1 MKRVIFLIA
10 ACVFALSLAVPSIK
24 YNIDDPEMITYMNL
38 DEGELMDLC
47 WYYYSGEKR
56 ASFLW
61 EEDYGLEM
69 PYVMDLCRMVPKKVH
84 EFTPGELVLLV
95 RVIHLAGW
103 ILALIALWSLVGRH
117 FGKGWKQAV
126 AVALLAVRP
135 AFGYFL
141 NNMKPEPLV
150 LFFMI
155 VGLDY
160 TLRIIDEPRRKNVI
174 IAVLFASAAFLVKY
188 AGVFILPA
196 VVAAIYMTS
205 KRYKFRFAWSLPA
218 MAGAAVIVFALY
230 IIFFYIRKATGNTW
244 YADEGLA
251 GSLLHNRYVALS
263 VIFGIV
269 MIAVSAVLL
278 ALERSRNAKI
288 AGISTAV
295 NGVNSAAIAVIG
307 IFTVISAALGIKWLL
322 QPKLFML
329 SHSWLAPT
337 FINTAP
343 DVIPEK
349 GFICPYAA
357 GIFERL
363 VQLDMIVFAAFVY
376 YITVEISGLKSG
388 RVETGDAAG
397 KKKRAVLCVFLA
409 PFFAMALLPLNL
421 RQHHMLP
428 FFAVMSVLSIQGVS
442 MAVKK
447 DASAPGRV
455 RAVIAVFALLFA
467 ADIAINGSALVR
479 ERVYRFGQKHDVAY
493 EIKDWMKTSIGDD
506 TAVAADHYIRSYIPG
521 RLRNVKT
528 FYSGYFDKDP
538 AAELQG
544 IVDREKPEFIYYN
557 EGTGGG
563 AALPPIGELLP
574 GIKTET
580 ARVFDSSGRRY
591 VRSQGDRFVVYKVI
605 YRQGTDK

>member
-1 MKRVIFLIA
+1 MKSAVFLIA
-10 ACVFALSLAVPSIK
+10 ACVFALSLAVPSIR

-69 PYVMDLCRMVPKKVH
+69 PYLMDLCRLVPKHIH

-150 LFFMI
+150 LFFVI
-155 VGLDY
+155 AGLDY
-160 TLRIIDEPRRKNVI
+160 TLRIIDDPRRSNII

-188 AGVFILPA
+188 AGIFVLPA
-196 VVAAIYMTS
+196 VVAALYMAS
-205 KRYKFRFAWSLPA
+205 KRHRYRLAWSLPA
-218 MAGAAVIVFALY
+218 MAGAAVIAFALY
-230 IIFFYIRKATGNTW
+230 IIFFYPRKATGSTW
-244 YADEGLA
+244 YADEGLM
-251 GSLLHNRYVALS
+251 GSLLHNRYAAFSVAC
-263 VIFGIV
+263 GIV
-269 MIAVSAVLL
+269 MMAVSAVLL
-278 ALERSRNAKI
+278 ALERSRDPKI
-288 AGISTAV
+288 ARVSGAI
-295 NGVNSAAIAVIG
+295 NGVNSAAMAVIG
-307 IFTVISAALGIKWLL
+307 IFTAISAALGIKWLL

-343 DVIPEK
+343 DIIPRQ

-357 GIFERL
+357 GVFSRFI
-363 VQLDMIVFAAFVY
+363 QLDIIVFAAFVFY
-376 YITVEISGLKSG
+376 AIIEISWFRRGPPG
-388 RVETGDAAG
+388 EEDGVGG
-397 KKKRAVLCVFLA
+397 KKRAVLCVFLA

-428 FFAVMSVLSIQGVS
+428 FFVKMSVLSIEGVS
-442 MAVKK
+442 MAVKRK
-447 DASAPGRV
+447 AKAPWKARS
-455 RAVIAVFALLFA
+455 VIAAFVLLFA
-467 ADIAINGSALVR
+467 ADIAINGSSLVR
-479 ERVYRFGQKHDVAY
+479 ERLYRYGQEHDVAY
-493 EIKDWMKTSIGDD
+493 AVNDWMRASIGDD
-506 TAVAADHYIRSYIPG
+506 TAIAADHYIRSYIPG
-521 RLRNVKT
+521 RIKNVKT

-538 AAELQG
+538 AAELAR
-544 IVDREKPEFIYYN
+544 IVGTEKPEYIYYN
-557 EGTGGG
+557 EGTVGGV
-563 AALPPIGELLP
+563 ALPPLGELAP
-574 GIKTET
+574 GIKAEMV
-580 ARVFDSSGRRY
+580 RVFDSSGRRY
-591 VRSQGDRFVVYKVI
+591 IRSKGDRFVVYKVI
-605 YRQGTDK
+605 YRQGMDK

>member
-1 MKRVIFLIA
+1 MKRIIFLTA
-10 ACVFALSLAVPSIK
+10 ACAFALSLAVPSIK

-69 PYVMDLCRMVPKKVH
+69 PYLMDLCRMVPKNIH
-84 EFTPGELVLLV
+84 EFTPGELVLII

-117 FGKGWKQAV
+117 FGKGWKQSV

-155 VGLDY
+155 IGLDY
-160 TLRIIDEPRRKNVI
+160 TLRIIDDPRRKNVI

-196 VVAAIYMTS
+196 VIAAIYMTS
-205 KRYKFRFAWSLPA
+205 RRYKIRFAWSLPA
-218 MAGAAVIVFALY
+218 ITGAAVIAFALY
-230 IIFFYIRKATGNTW
+230 IIFFYTRKATGNTW

-251 GSLLHNRYVALS
+251 GSLLHNRYAALS
-263 VIFGIV
+263 VICGIV
-269 MIAVSAVLL
+269 MIAVSAGLL
-278 ALERSRNAKI
+278 ALEKSRNTKL
-288 AGISTAV
+288 AGISEAV
-295 NGVNSAAIAVIG
+295 NGVNSAAMTVMG
-307 IFTVISAALGIKWLL
+307 IFIAISAVLGVKWLV

-343 DVIPEK
+343 KAIPEQ

-357 GIFERL
+357 GISGRL
-363 VQLDMIVFAAFVY
+363 VQLDLIVFAAFVY
-376 YITVEISGLKSG
+376 YAVHEISGLMRGHAGADDHAG
-388 RVETGDAAG
+388 R
-397 KKKRAVLCVFLA
+397 KKRAVLCVFLV
-409 PFFAMALLPLNL
+409 PFFTMALLPLNL

-428 FFAVMSVLSIQGVS
+428 FFVAMSILSIEGVS
-442 MAVKK
+442 MAVKREK
-447 DASAPGRV
+447 NARGRV
-455 RAVIAVFALLFA
+455 KAIIAVFALMLS
-467 ADIAINGSALVR
+467 ADIALNGSSLIKDRA
-479 ERVYRFGQKHDVAY
+479 YRFGQKYDVAY
-493 EIKDWMKTSIGDD
+493 EIKDWMKANIGDD
-506 TAVAADHYIRSYIPG
+506 TAIAADHYIRSYIPG
-521 RLRNVKT
+521 RFSNVRT
-528 FYSGYFDKDP
+528 FYSGYFGKEP
-538 AAELQG
+538 SEELLG
-544 IVDREKPEFIYYN
+544 IVNSEKPEFIYYN
-557 EGTGGG
+557 EGASGG

-574 GIKTET
+574 SIKTEPV
-580 ARVFDSSGRRY
+580 RVFDSAGRRY
-591 VRSQGDRFVVYKVI
+591 VRSPGDKFAIYKVI
-605 YRQGTDK
+605 YRQGKDK